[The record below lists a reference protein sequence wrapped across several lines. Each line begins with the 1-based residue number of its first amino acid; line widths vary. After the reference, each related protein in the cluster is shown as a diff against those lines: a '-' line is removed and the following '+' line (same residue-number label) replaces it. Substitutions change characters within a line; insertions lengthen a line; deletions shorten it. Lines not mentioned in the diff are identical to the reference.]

1 MEIFYF
7 KDDFNAEQLNYR
19 WEFLR
24 TPEEKWYDLS
34 KRKGSLSINLLPQNC
49 SGKENPAFLGF
60 RQAHINGYAATA
72 INFKPNTE
80 NEKAGLLIFQNETH
94 FYFLC
99 QSVNNNTTVV
109 QLYRS
114 VANDK
119 AGRMELLQSQSLQ
132 NLKGELQLKIE
143 SKKNVYAFYY
153 ATQKGKWNLLKD
165 SVDAKF
171 LSTKTAGG
179 FVGSMYALYATSSGE
194 KSSNKAY
201 FNWFKSR
208 TNDELYK

>member
-1 MEIFYF
+1 MTPVEWKNGWPLINPGYEVVQYSYPVPFPNQTKKINNNFNGNFYF

-143 SKKNVYAFYY
+143 SKKKCLCF
-153 ATQKGKWNLLKD
+153 LLCN
-165 SVDAKF
+165 
-171 LSTKTAGG
+171 TKRQMEFTEG
-179 FVGSMYALYATSSGE
+179 FCRC
-194 KSSNKAY
+194 KI
-201 FNWFKSR
+201 FK
-208 TNDELYK
+208 Y